1 MFKSLIGLVVFFTGF
16 SAAAVTTQIKTV
28 EPVNQEWGRMSVQL
42 PARSINQYSPLIIC
56 DSLDFQMSHFSSVF
70 DRGML
75 LVELRYQMINY
86 PLGTSCTVFF
96 SEDDLTEFD
105 FASGQPLLSA
115 PQAFKFVVQ
124 N

>member
-1 MFKSLIGLVVFFTGF
+1 MLKSLIGLAAFLGSF

-28 EPVNQEWGRMSVQL
+28 DPINQEWGRMTVQL

-56 DSLDFQMSHFSSVF
+56 DSLDFQMSHFSSVY

-75 LVELRYQMINY
+75 IVELRYQMVNY
-86 PLGTSCTVFF
+86 PLGTSCTIFF